1 MSRRRPGASR
11 PGACCRITR
20 LPELTILTANGKKER
35 FGLVKP
41 HVTIGRSRESDVF
54 LPDQWLSRQHAEIR
68 QKDDGFYLVD
78 LNSKNGTLLNGEPLR
93 DERRLREGD
102 VITLG
107 EHNLTFTGE
116 GLREDEDETEPEGTR
131 VFSVRELSDI
141 STKPGIDPLEL
152 QRQNRILSILSKA
165 ASELVVHRPLHELF
179 DLVLDLL
186 FEAVPAERGAILLL
200 QGDPP
205 LPVVKASRSRKGD
218 PMTRVSRSIARRV
231 LEERVSLLLPN
242 LLEDARFKGEH
253 SILSTGIRSAMC
265 APLWFGSVGT
275 ERDAVIGLVYLD
287 TRHRTAQ
294 FTEEDLRILTALA
307 NVAAAKIENVR
318 LLEESLEKRRMEE
331 DMRMAAEIQTGLLPK
346 EAPDVPGYGLTGCNR
361 PCRTVGGDYYDFA
374 VEDDRL
380 LLALGDVSGKGT
392 GAALLMTVLRAAVR
406 GLWTQPI
413 LAEAVA
419 RINRTVCQNVP
430 SNKYITFVMARLD
443 PAAGRLEYVN
453 AGHNPPLLIRSGGE
467 VERLEEGGTVLGM
480 FEATPYAIGTAQ
492 LRPGDTLLVFSD
504 GVTETWNDKEQEF
517 GEKGLVEVA
526 VRGRGLEAEKLQDEI
541 LKALDD
547 FAAGAKATDD
557 RTLIVLKRY

>member
-1 MSRRRPGASR
+1 
-11 PGACCRITR
+11 

-41 HVTIGRSRESDVF
+41 RVTIGRSRESDVF

-78 LNSKNGTLLNGEPLR
+78 LKSKNGTLLNGEPLR
-93 DERRLREGD
+93 EERRLREGD

-131 VFSVRELSDI
+131 VYSVRELSDI

-152 QRQNRILSILSKA
+152 QRQNRILAILSKA
-165 ASELVVHRPLHELF
+165 ASELVVHRPLDELF
-179 DLVLDLL
+179 DLVLNLL

-205 LPVVKASRSRKGD
+205 LPVVKASRSRKGE
-218 PMTRVSRSIARRV
+218 PMTRISRSIARRV
-231 LEERVSLLLPN
+231 LEERVALLLPN
-242 LLEDARFKGEH
+242 VLEDARFKGEH

-265 APLWFGSVGT
+265 APLWFSSTGS
-275 ERDAVIGLVYLD
+275 ERDSVIGLIYLD

-294 FTEEDLRILTALA
+294 FTEEDTRILTALA

-318 LLEESLEKRRMEE
+318 LLEESLEKRRLEE
-331 DMRMAAEIQTGLLPK
+331 DMRMAAEIQTALLPK
-346 EAPDVPGYGLTGCNR
+346 DAPRVAGYGLTGCNR

-374 VEDDRL
+374 FEDGRL

-406 GLWTQPI
+406 GLWTQPV
-413 LAEAVA
+413 LAEAVT

-430 SNKYITFVMARLD
+430 PNKYVTFLMARLH
-443 PAAGRLEYVN
+443 PASGRLEYVN
-453 AGHNPPLLIRSGGE
+453 AGHNPPLLIRSKGE

-480 FEATPYAIGTAQ
+480 FDSAPYAVGTAE

-504 GVTETWNDKEQEF
+504 GVTETFNETQEEF

-526 VRGRGLEAEKLQDEI
+526 VRGRSLEAEKLQDEI
-541 LKALDD
+541 LRALDD
-547 FAAGAKATDD
+547 FAAGARATDD